1 MYRIEHVEKF
11 EQKLTFVYRYGIIH
25 KSTYDNNYY
34 GNNIFDLYFD
44 IFLHSRKMYYS
55 GINKQKLYMFI
66 WIYNKGNR
74 NNIIYQSLNGF

>member
-55 GINKQKLYMFI
+55 GINKQKLYM
-66 WIYNKGNR
+66 
-74 NNIIYQSLNGF
+74 NI